1 MKWLDLVQMRPG
13 MYLGVSAP
21 YFGALFERLEGMI
34 VGYTLAVQ
42 AHDVPD
48 AGVDLYSSFHSYLER
63 GFGWNLS
70 EGPIRTIRRESSSDS
85 EAWDAYW
92 RLLADFRK
100 GAGTG

>member
-63 GFGWNLS
+63 RFGWNLS
-70 EGPIRTIRRESSSDS
+70 EGPIRLSDARVHRTP
-85 EAWDAYW
+85 EAWDAY
-92 RLLADFRK
+92 
-100 GAGTG
+100 